1 MFEDAVEPALPGHLH
16 RPLEGVTPQA
26 AQGWAL
32 QLAQPVKTDANTA
45 LSTLPP
51 HSVVPTTFP

>member
-16 RPLEGVTPQA
+16 RPLEGVTP
-26 AQGWAL
+26 QGWAL